1 MVNVLNNRTWVID
14 TVDATDIDLKHIFV
28 KSIRW
33 VGGGASV
40 AGNAVVIREPVTDV
54 VLWESTASGANY
66 VEKDLEETTWPNGFE
81 VPTLDV
87 GILYIVMR

>member
-1 MVNVLNNRTWVID
+1 MANVLTNRTWVID
-14 TVDATDIDLKHIFV
+14 TVDATDIDLRHIFV

-33 VGGGASV
+33 VGGTGSS
-40 AGNAVVIREPVTDV
+40 AGDALIIREPVTNV

-66 VEKDLEETTWPNGFE
+66 TEKDLEETTWPNGFE
-81 VPTLDV
+81 VPTIGA